1 MSDEIIQAILTKCP
15 AVTEEQVLEA
25 LEVEK
30 EKTGGLIADAT
41 LLRLI
46 AIRYGMEIA
55 RKSVSNCR
63 LLINHLVPGL
73 HRVTVSGRVVAVYPV
88 KTFEGNQ
95 SGKYASLMIADE
107 KGVLRVMLWNS
118 KADVVESG
126 MVKVGQVARFS
137 RCYTQEGLNGTT
149 ELHVGEKGKVEVS
162 PEDLEKEDYPFVER
176 FTVAINEISEPQQ
189 SVHLIG
195 MVKAVFP
202 SSTFIRQDNS
212 VGKVLRFTIADQTG
226 DATVVV
232 WNGKA
237 EELETLLKDGME
249 IKMVNAKVKTS
260 SNGGFEVHVDES
272 TYVEVSAGSE
282 QS

>member
-1 MSDEIIQAILTKCP
+1 MSDEIIQAILTKYP
-15 AVTEEQVLEA
+15 EVTEEQILEA

-30 EKTGGLIADAT
+30 DKTGGLIADET

-46 AIRYGMEIA
+46 AARYGAEIA

-73 HRVTVSGRVVAVYPV
+73 HRVTVSGRIVAVYPV
-88 KTFEGNQ
+88 KTFEGKQ

-107 KGVLRVMLWNS
+107 KGVLRIMLWNS
-118 KADVVESG
+118 KANLVESG
-126 MVKVGQVARFS
+126 LVKVGQVARFS
-137 RCYTQEGLNGTT
+137 RCYTRESLNGNT

-162 PEDLEKEDYPFVER
+162 PEDLEKEEYPFVER
-176 FTVAINEISEPQQ
+176 FTVAINEITEPQQ

-195 MVKAVFP
+195 RVKTVSP
-202 SSTFIRQDNS
+202 SSTFIRQDSS

-226 DATVVV
+226 DAVVVV

-237 EELETLLKDGME
+237 EELESSLKSGME
-249 IKMVNAKVKTS
+249 IKMVNAKVKTG